1 MTNVAYIRGFIKP
14 RDFMDTNPNRL
25 ELIQAESDPL
35 IIQETEQQNPPAGNL
50 FPLLAIGLLL
60 LIIKK

>member
-25 ELIQAESDPL
+25 ELIQAESEPL
-35 IIQETEQQNPPAGNL
+35 IIQEPQQNEPAAGNL
-50 FPLLAIGLLL
+50 FPLLAVGLLL

>member
-1 MTNVAYIRGFIKP
+1 
-14 RDFMDTNPNRL
+14 MDTNPNRL
-25 ELIQAESDPL
+25 ELIQAESDP
-35 IIQETEQQNPPAGNL
+35 IVIQEPQQNEPSRGNL

>member
-25 ELIQAESDPL
+25 EFIQAESDT
-35 IIQETEQQNPPAGNL
+35 IQETEQQNAAKGNL